1 MKDFENMSNNDIL
14 KEIKQ
19 MEADYEGLKT
29 KMLNDFSKME
39 EIELNFEKANNVLT
53 KRNKID

>member
-29 KMLNDFSKME
+29 KMLNDLSKME
-39 EIELNFEKANNVLT
+39 EIELNFEKANSVLT